1 MQPRVG
7 AAVAELQANY
17 LRRVEAIDLGNGGAR
32 IIVGGVSLDGS
43 PFAQPD
49 TWCGFVLTFAHP
61 YADIYPHFVRPD
73 LSRRDGRPLG
83 QSIHPNSQFYGER
96 AVMLSR
102 RTKIFGPESPV
113 NAVLKLEKVMKWL
126 ISQ

>member
-1 MQPRVG
+1 MQPKVE
-7 AAVAELQANY
+7 AAIAELLANY
-17 LRRVEAIDLGNGGAR
+17 PGSVEATNLGDGGAK
-32 IIVGGVSLDGS
+32 IIVRGLSLDGS

-49 TWCGFVLTFAHP
+49 TWCGFVLAFSYP
-61 YADIYPHFVRPD
+61 YADIYPHFVRHD
-73 LSRRDGRPLG
+73 LSRRDRQPLG
-83 QSIHPNSQFYGER
+83 QSIHLGRAFYGEA

-102 RTKIFGPESPV
+102 RTKVFDQENPV